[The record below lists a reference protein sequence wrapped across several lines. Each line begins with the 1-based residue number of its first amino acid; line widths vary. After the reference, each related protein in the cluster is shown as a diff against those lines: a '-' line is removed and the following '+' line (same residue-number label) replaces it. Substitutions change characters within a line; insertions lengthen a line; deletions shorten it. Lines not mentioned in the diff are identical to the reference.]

1 MQVLRSGCRP
11 RRASERQ
18 RGQCRPGIQS
28 SPRRTDECP
37 QQGEAG
43 QLLNTMLQASHCAV
57 VPSAGSRAESPLAR
71 FALCPPAVFRGG
83 CPLVV
88 QALSWLLPLPG
99 RREPGEVGEVS
110 RGSPRIPSG
119 TRVSL
124 PQPVP
129 SPGEALGWR
138 DGLPSSP
145 AGCPLLF
152 LAPLENLSTV
162 QVSYKQNILTF
173 DIMFDILFLCVEF
186 NPPQLFIGA
195 FYLCPQ
201 GCWTA
206 PRRPGELRS
215 FQAVLP
221 PELWIHLAVVACGNR
236 LEETLVMLKS
246 AVLFS
251 HRKIQFHIF
260 TEDSLKPEFEKQ
272 LRQWP
277 DSYTK
282 KFEHRIYPIT
292 FSVGN
297 PQEWKKLFKPCAAQ
311 RLFLPVILKD
321 VDSLLYVDTDVLFL
335 RPVDDIW
342 KLLRQFNATQ
352 LAAMAPEHEIP
363 KIGWYSRFARHPFYG
378 SAGVNSGVM
387 LMNLTRIRSAQF
399 KNSMIP
405 TGLAWEDMLYP
416 LYQKYKNAITW
427 GDQDLL
433 NIIFYFNPEC
443 LYVFPCQ
450 WNYRPDHCMY
460 GSNCKEAER
469 EGVSVL
475 HGNRGVYHDEKQ
487 PTFKALYEAIRD
499 FPFQD
504 NLFQSMYYPLQ
515 LKFLETVHTL
525 CGRIPQ
531 VFLKQI
537 EKTMKRAYEKHVII
551 HVGPNQMH

>member
-1 MQVLRSGCRP
+1 MKLRSKAAALLLLALSALLLARLTLRTGGAEPPAPPARPASAPQRPHAPGPARLLSRDTFTRPGQSAQRRRPPGSRP
-11 RRASERQ
+11 R
-18 RGQCRPGIQS
+18 
-28 SPRRTDECP
+28 
-37 QQGEAG
+37 AG
-43 QLLNTMLQASHCAV
+43 H
-57 VPSAGSRAESPLAR
+57 
-71 FALCPPAVFRGG
+71 
-83 CPLVV
+83 
-88 QALSWLLPLPG
+88 
-99 RREPGEVGEVS
+99 
-110 RGSPRIPSG
+110 RGSA
-119 TRVSL
+119 SL
-124 PQPVP
+124 
-129 SPGEALGWR
+129 EK
-138 DGLPSSP
+138 
-145 AGCPLLF
+145 
-152 LAPLENLSTV
+152 LA
-162 QVSYKQNILTF
+162 
-173 DIMFDILFLCVEF
+173 
-186 NPPQLFIGA
+186 
-195 FYLCPQ
+195 
-201 GCWTA
+201 
-206 PRRPGELRS
+206 RRPGEPRS
-215 FQAVLP
+215 FHAVLP
-221 PELWIHLAVVACGNR
+221 PKLWIHLAVVACGSR

-251 HRKIQFHIF
+251 HRKMQFHIF
-260 TEDSLKPEFEKQ
+260 TEESLKPEFDKQ

-342 KLLRQFNATQ
+342 KFLRQFNSTQ

-363 KIGWYSRFARHPFYG
+363 KIGWYSRFAQHPFYG
-378 SAGVNSGVM
+378 STGINSGVM
-387 LMNLTRIRSAQF
+387 LMNLTRIRTAQF
-399 KNSMIP
+399 KNSVIP

-416 LYQKYKNAITW
+416 LYQKYKNVITW

-460 GSNCKEAER
+460 GSNCKGAEL

-475 HGNRGVYHDEKQ
+475 HGNRGVYHDDKQ

-537 EKTMKRAYEKHVII
+537 EKTMKRAYEKHIII

>member
-1 MQVLRSGCRP
+1 MKLRSKAAALLLLALAALLLALLSLRAGRAEPPAPPGRP
-11 RRASERQ
+11 VSAPQ
-18 RGQCRPGIQS
+18 RHPAPLPARPQ
-28 SPRRTDECP
+28 
-37 QQGEAG
+37 
-43 QLLNTMLQASHCAV
+43 
-57 VPSAGSRAESPLAR
+57 GSRA
-71 FALCPPAVFRGG
+71 
-83 CPLVV
+83 
-88 QALSWLLPLPG
+88 LPG
-99 RREPGEVGEVS
+99 ARPRAPRRRPPRPRPRAGR
-110 RGSPRIPSG
+110 RGAA
-119 TRVSL
+119 SL
-124 PQPVP
+124 
-129 SPGEALGWR
+129 EK
-138 DGLPSSP
+138 
-145 AGCPLLF
+145 
-152 LAPLENLSTV
+152 LA
-162 QVSYKQNILTF
+162 
-173 DIMFDILFLCVEF
+173 
-186 NPPQLFIGA
+186 
-195 FYLCPQ
+195 
-201 GCWTA
+201 
-206 PRRPGELRS
+206 RRPGEPRS
-215 FQAVLP
+215 FHVVLP

-260 TEDSLKPEFEKQ
+260 TEDSLKPEFDKQ
-272 LRQWP
+272 
-277 DSYTK
+277 
-282 KFEHRIYPIT
+282 
-292 FSVGN
+292 
-297 PQEWKKLFKPCAAQ
+297 
-311 RLFLPVILKD
+311 VILKD

-342 KLLRQFNATQ
+342 KLLRQFNSTQ

-399 KNSMIP
+399 KNSMTP

-416 LYQKYKNAITW
+416 LYQTYKNAITW

-433 NIIFYFNPEC
+433 NIIFYFNPER

-475 HGNRGVYHDEKQ
+475 HGNRGVYHDDKQ
-487 PTFKALYEAIRD
+487 PTFRALYEAMRD

-537 EKTMKRAYEKHVII
+537 EKTMRRAYEKHVII
-551 HVGPNQMH
+551 HVGPDHMH

>member
-1 MQVLRSGCRP
+1 L
-11 RRASERQ
+11 
-18 RGQCRPGIQS
+18 
-28 SPRRTDECP
+28 
-37 QQGEAG
+37 
-43 QLLNTMLQASHCAV
+43 
-57 VPSAGSRAESPLAR
+57 
-71 FALCPPAVFRGG
+71 
-83 CPLVV
+83 
-88 QALSWLLPLPG
+88 
-99 RREPGEVGEVS
+99 
-110 RGSPRIPSG
+110 
-119 TRVSL
+119 
-124 PQPVP
+124 
-129 SPGEALGWR
+129 
-138 DGLPSSP
+138 
-145 AGCPLLF
+145 
-152 LAPLENLSTV
+152 
-162 QVSYKQNILTF
+162 
-173 DIMFDILFLCVEF
+173 
-186 NPPQLFIGA
+186 
-195 FYLCPQ
+195 
-201 GCWTA
+201 

-221 PELWIHLAVVACGNR
+221 RELWIHLAVVACGNR

-251 HRKIQFHIF
+251 HRKMQFHIF
-260 TEDSLKPEFEKQ
+260 TEDSLKPEFDKQ

-363 KIGWYSRFARHPFYG
+363 KIGWYSRFARHPYYG

-405 TGLAWEDMLYP
+405 AGLAWEDMLYP

-460 GSNCKEAER
+460 GSNCKGAER

-499 FPFQD
+499 
-504 NLFQSMYYPLQ
+504 
-515 LKFLETVHTL
+515 
-525 CGRIPQ
+525 
-531 VFLKQI
+531 
-537 EKTMKRAYEKHVII
+537 
-551 HVGPNQMH
+551 